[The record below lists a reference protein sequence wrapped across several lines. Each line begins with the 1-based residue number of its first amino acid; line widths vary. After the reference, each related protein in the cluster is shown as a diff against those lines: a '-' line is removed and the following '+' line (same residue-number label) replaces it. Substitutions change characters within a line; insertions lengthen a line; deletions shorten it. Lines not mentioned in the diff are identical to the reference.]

1 MDIVNKNEIV
11 EIEFVNR
18 PLTSKEKKLFSEF
31 LKLKKK
37 RKTKK
42 KIFGKES
49 TGI

>member
-1 MDIVNKNEIV
+1 MNVVNENEIT

-31 LKLKKK
+31 LKLRKK

-42 KIFGKES
+42 KRFGKES
-49 TGI
+49 TTT